1 MFAWWGQFTKL
12 SKPVIAA
19 VNGFCLG
26 GGCEVAMMCDIG
38 ENQHLV
44 DDIDSLLVSFSALS
58 HCIIDSFI
66 RSLAHFKI
74 NSFISDCWGEGKVR
88 PTRDQSWCHP
98 RVRCLSQV

>member
-38 ENQHLV
+38 KASNVE
-44 DDIDSLLVSFSALS
+44 FYMMTGALDVVLTI
-58 HCIIDSFI
+58 C
-66 RSLAHFKI
+66 
-74 NSFISDCWGEGKVR
+74 
-88 PTRDQSWCHP
+88 
-98 RVRCLSQV
+98 